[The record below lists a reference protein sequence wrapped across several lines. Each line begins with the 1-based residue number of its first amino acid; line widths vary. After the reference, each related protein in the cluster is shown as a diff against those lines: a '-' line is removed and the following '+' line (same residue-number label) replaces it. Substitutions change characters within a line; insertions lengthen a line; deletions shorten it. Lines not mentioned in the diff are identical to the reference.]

1 MVTEPLLAEAAQNCK
16 NGTKLKKL
24 RKTVCFRQNAFILA
38 KADENVGFGQNS
50 LI

>member
-1 MVTEPLLAEAAQNCK
+1 MVTEPLQAKAAQNCK
-16 NGTKLKKL
+16 SGTKLQKL